1 MLGQKSRKAKQ
12 NALIQNRYLT
22 CPRQVSRFQLQQ
34 VHARGRN
41 RSGHCLSGRQ
51 SGETWKR
58 LALKSGCKIRTGRSG
73 PTELAILSI
82 YSFKFWGIFFWTIL
96 IWVAA
101 TAQAFFAAKGSLART
116 AADKIFP
123 WYLKWW
129 GTPGAKWSQWMHWEQ
144 IHNFQLGNRPEI
156 FGSPSLHCQIFHSM
170 ILRFSAIVCLHA
182 PTAGEKWP
190 WPTSHCS
197 LHVSDSEGSME
208 FI

>member
-12 NALIQNRYLT
+12 NALIQNRCLT

-101 TAQAFFAAKGSLART
+101 TAQAFFAAKGSIART

-129 GTPGAKWSQWMHWEQ
+129 GTPGAKWSQWDALGTDSQLPTGQSTIWNFWELPDIPQ
-144 IHNFQLGNRPEI
+144 PRTNCGWEVTLAH
-156 FGSPSLHCQIFHSM
+156 
-170 ILRFSAIVCLHA
+170 
-182 PTAGEKWP
+182 
-190 WPTSHCS
+190 
-197 LHVSDSEGSME
+197 
-208 FI
+208 